1 MITPKHAETRQLAY
15 SLIELLV
22 VMGIIVLLS
31 SLLIPAI
38 GNFSTGGFTSTV
50 SSLSETL
57 DQARAYA
64 VSKRTFV
71 YVGIGEFK
79 ASGPTDQ
86 GSAGTGR
93 VALFAVASRDGSRIS
108 QTSDFATKA
117 QSISRLV
124 CLQNVHLMSAD
135 EIKVSGT
142 SGGLERPVDDSV
154 KPLDS
159 ATIVAMNFPLSGTPR
174 YICTQ
179 CIEFSPQGMTKLFP
193 STNLPGFIE
202 IGIAP
207 TKGDAVPP
215 TQKNVAVVQ
224 LSGLTGRSIVYR
236 P

>member
-38 GNFSTGGFTSTV
+38 GNFGTAGGFTSTV

-108 QTSDFATKA
+108 QTSDFATKT

-124 CLQNVHLMSAD
+124 CLQNVHLMR
-135 EIKVSGT
+135 VSGT
-142 SGGLERPVDDSV
+142 SGGLGRPADDSV

-159 ATIVAMNFPLSGTPR
+159 ATIVSLNFPLSGTPR
-174 YICTQ
+174 YNLTQ

-193 STNLPGFIE
+193 STALPGFIE

-207 TKGDAVPP
+207 TKGDTVLT
-215 TQKNVAVVQ
+215 TQNVAVVQ